1 MKLIFCYSFSMHG
14 ALKYIW
20 MTLVVFTLMGLISL
34 IPFDKYQRAYL
45 KEYHRIKSEP
55 QRRVDA
61 TYRYI
66 EAIESGL
73 EDISNGIS
81 SEPPKKYYL
90 EAEFKNISEQK
101 VEKYKKPVYVRDKH
115 NPNIW
120 YRYREK

>member
-1 MKLIFCYSFSMHG
+1 MKLIFCYPFGMHN

-20 MTLVVFTLMGLISL
+20 ITLTIFTLMGLISL
-34 IPFDKYQRAYL
+34 IPFDKYQSMYL

-66 EAIESGL
+66 EAIENGL
-73 EDISNGIS
+73 EYISNGIL
-81 SEPPKKYYL
+81 SEPPKKYYT
-90 EAEFKNISEQK
+90 NIETKKAPQPPVKKYQK
-101 VEKYKKPVYVRDKH
+101 PLYVRDKH

-120 YRYREK
+120 YRYRGR

>member
-1 MKLIFCYSFSMHG
+1 MKLIFCYPFGMHN

-20 MTLVVFTLMGLISL
+20 ITLTIFTLMGLISL
-34 IPFDKYQRAYL
+34 IPFDKYQSMYL

-66 EAIESGL
+66 EAIENGL
-73 EDISNGIS
+73 EDISNGIL
-81 SEPPKKYYL
+81 SEPPKKYYTNN
-90 EAEFKNISEQK
+90 ETKKAPQPPVKKYQK
-101 VEKYKKPVYVRDKH
+101 PLYVRDKH

-120 YRYREK
+120 YRYRGR

>member
-1 MKLIFCYSFSMHG
+1 MKLIFCYPFGMHN

-20 MTLVVFTLMGLISL
+20 ITLTIFTLMGLISL
-34 IPFDKYQRAYL
+34 IPFDKYQSMYL

-66 EAIESGL
+66 EAIENGL
-73 EDISNGIS
+73 EDISNGIL
-81 SEPPKKYYL
+81 SEPPKKYYTDIETKKAPQL
-90 EAEFKNISEQK
+90 PVKKYQK
-101 VEKYKKPVYVRDKH
+101 PLYVRDKH

-120 YRYREK
+120 YRYGGR

>member
-1 MKLIFCYSFSMHG
+1 MKLIFCYSFGMHN

-20 MTLVVFTLMGLISL
+20 ILLTVFTLMGLMSL
-34 IPFDKYQRAYL
+34 IPFDKYQGMYL

-66 EAIESGL
+66 EAIENGF
-73 EDISNGIS
+73 EDISGGIL
-81 SEPPKKYYL
+81 SEPPKKYYTEL
-90 EAEFKNISEQK
+90 PAEKIPQTP
-101 VEKYKKPVYVRDKH
+101 VEKYKKPLYVRDKH

-120 YRYREK
+120 YRYRGK

>member
-1 MKLIFCYSFSMHG
+1 MKLIFCYPFSMHN

-20 MTLVVFTLMGLISL
+20 ITLTIFTLMGLISL
-34 IPFDKYQRAYL
+34 IPFDKYQSMYL

-66 EAIESGL
+66 EAIENGL
-73 EDISNGIS
+73 EDISNGIL
-81 SEPPKKYYL
+81 SEPPKKYYTDIETKKAPQL
-90 EAEFKNISEQK
+90 PVKKYQK
-101 VEKYKKPVYVRDKH
+101 PLYVRDKH

-120 YRYREK
+120 YRYGGR

>member
-1 MKLIFCYSFSMHG
+1 MKLIFFFFFGMHN

-20 MTLVVFTLMGLISL
+20 ITLTIFTLMGLISL
-34 IPFDKYQRAYL
+34 IPFDKYQSMYL

-66 EAIESGL
+66 EAIENGL
-73 EDISNGIS
+73 EDISNGIL
-81 SEPPKKYYL
+81 SEPPKKYYT
-90 EAEFKNISEQK
+90 NIETKKAPQPPVKKYQK
-101 VEKYKKPVYVRDKH
+101 PLYVRDKH

-120 YRYREK
+120 YRYRWR

>member
-1 MKLIFCYSFSMHG
+1 MKPIFCYSFSMHN

-20 MTLVVFTLMGLISL
+20 IILTIFTLMGLISL
-34 IPFDKYQRAYL
+34 IPFDKYQSMYL

-66 EAIESGL
+66 EAIENGF
-73 EDISNGIS
+73 EDISSGIL
-81 SEPPKKYYL
+81 SEPPKKYYTDI
-90 EAEFKNISEQK
+90 ETKKAPQAPAKKYQK
-101 VEKYKKPVYVRDKH
+101 PLYVRDKY

-120 YRYREK
+120 YRYHGK

>member
-1 MKLIFCYSFSMHG
+1 MKLIFFYPFGMHN

-20 MTLVVFTLMGLISL
+20 ITLTIFTLMGLISL
-34 IPFDKYQRAYL
+34 IPFDKYQSMYL

-66 EAIESGL
+66 EAIENGL
-73 EDISNGIS
+73 EDISNGIL
-81 SEPPKKYYL
+81 SEPPKKYYT
-90 EAEFKNISEQK
+90 NIETKKAPQPPVKKYQK
-101 VEKYKKPVYVRDKH
+101 PLYVRDKH

-120 YRYREK
+120 YRYRGR

>member
-1 MKLIFCYSFSMHG
+1 MKPIFCYSFGMYS

-20 MTLVVFTLMGLISL
+20 IILTIFTLMGLISL
-34 IPFDKYQRAYL
+34 IPLDKYQSEYL

-66 EAIESGL
+66 EAIENGL
-73 EDISNGIS
+73 EDVSDGIL
-81 SEPPKKYYL
+81 SEPPQKYYTDF
-90 EAEFKNISEQK
+90 EVKKVSEKPAQK
-101 VEKYKKPVYVRDKH
+101 YQKPLYVRDKH

-120 YRYREK
+120 YRYNGK

>member
-1 MKLIFCYSFSMHG
+1 MKLIFCYPFGMHN

-20 MTLVVFTLMGLISL
+20 ITLTIFTLMGLISL
-34 IPFDKYQRAYL
+34 IPFDKYQSMYL

-66 EAIESGL
+66 EAIENGL
-73 EDISNGIS
+73 EDISNGIL
-81 SEPPKKYYL
+81 SEPQKKYYT
-90 EAEFKNISEQK
+90 NIETKKAPQPPVKKYQK
-101 VEKYKKPVYVRDKH
+101 PLYVRDKH

-120 YRYREK
+120 YRYRGR

>member
-1 MKLIFCYSFSMHG
+1 MKLIFCYPFGMHN

-20 MTLVVFTLMGLISL
+20 ITLTIFTLMGLISL
-34 IPFDKYQRAYL
+34 IPFDKYQSMYL

-66 EAIESGL
+66 EAIENGL
-73 EDISNGIS
+73 EDISNRIL
-81 SEPPKKYYL
+81 SEPPKKYYT
-90 EAEFKNISEQK
+90 NIETKKAPQPPVKKYQK
-101 VEKYKKPVYVRDKH
+101 PLYVRDKH

-120 YRYREK
+120 YRYRGR